1 MHAVAALSAFDLPF
15 LRPAQDALWRLV
27 REALARRGITDTP
40 AKLTRPIDERRLWT
54 HPAIVL
60 GQLDA
65 YRFAQVFPTTL
76 VAIAAPHYDC
86 ERCEGACY
94 RALVVV
100 RDDADIQAWTG
111 LEQRT
116 AAVEGLDHL
125 GSWRLFKAWVQ
136 GVVDPAVF
144 FGRVIISGG
153 SVESLSLVRSGAA
166 DYAVLD
172 CVSWQLV
179 RENLPAV
186 GRGLRVLAET
196 DPGLAPPFVCST
208 ARGDR
213 ERHAVYDALEAVV
226 HGGEAADVLRRLR
239 LAAVEPAGMLAYD
252 AEPRPVESTVTLL
265 SAARTQRES

>member
-1 MHAVAALSAFDLPF
+1 MHPVAALSAFDLPF
-15 LRPAQDALWRLV
+15 LRPAQDTLWQHVRTALV
-27 REALARRGITDTP
+27 ERGVTETP
-40 AKLTRPIDERRLWT
+40 AKLTRPIDERRLWN

-76 VAIAAPHYDC
+76 VAVAAPHYDC
-86 ERCEGACY
+86 ERCDGPCY
-94 RALVVV
+94 RALIVV
-100 RDDADIQAWTG
+100 RDGADIHAWTG

-136 GVVDPAVF
+136 GVVDPAAF

-172 CVSWQLV
+172 CVSWTLV

-186 GRGLRVLAET
+186 ARGLHVLAET
-196 DPGLAPPFVCST
+196 DPGLAPPFVCSA

-213 ERHAVYDALEAVV
+213 ERHAIYDAIEAVV
-226 HGGEAADVLRRLR
+226 GSDDAADVCRRLR
-239 LAAVEPAGMLAYD
+239 LRTVEPAAMLAYD

-265 SAARTQRES
+265 SAARNQRGS

>member
-15 LRPAQDALWRLV
+15 LRPAQDAFWHHV
-27 REALARRGITDTP
+27 RDALAERGLAATP

-76 VAIAAPHYDC
+76 VAIAAPHYRCD
-86 ERCEGACY
+86 RCEGACY

-100 RDDADIQAWTG
+100 RDGDDIQAWTG

-136 GVVDPAVF
+136 GVVDPSAF
-144 FGRVIISGG
+144 FGRVVISGG

-179 RENLPAV
+179 REHLPAV
-186 GRGLRVLAET
+186 ARGLRVLAET
-196 DPGLAPPFVCST
+196 DPGLAPPFVCSA

-213 ERHAVYDALEAVV
+213 ERHAIYDAVAAVV
-226 HGGEAADVLRRLR
+226 TDEAAADVCRRLR
-239 LAAVEPAGMLAYD
+239 LETVEPAGMLAYD
-252 AEPRPVESTVTLL
+252 AEPRPVASTVTLL
-265 SAARTQRES
+265 SAARSQRES

>member
-15 LRPAQDALWRLV
+15 LRPAQDAFWQLV
-27 REALARRGITDTP
+27 RGALAERGLPETP

-60 GQLDA
+60 GQIDA

-76 VAIAAPHYDC
+76 VAVAAPHYACD
-86 ERCEGACY
+86 RCEGPCY
-94 RALVVV
+94 RALIVV
-100 RDDADIQAWTG
+100 RDNADIEAWTG

-153 SVESLSLVRSGAA
+153 SIESLTLVRSGAA

-172 CVSWQLV
+172 CVSWQLI
-179 RENLPAV
+179 REHLPAV

-196 DPGLAPPFVCST
+196 DPGLAPPFVCSA

-213 ERHAVYDALEAVV
+213 ERHAIYDALAAVIRS
-226 HGGEAADVLRRLR
+226 GEAADVCRRLR
-239 LAAVEPAGMLAYD
+239 LAELEPASLLAYD

-265 SAARTQRES
+265 SAARSQRGS

>member
-15 LRPAQDALWRLV
+15 LRPTQDALWQHV
-27 REALARRGITDTP
+27 RAALAARGVADTP

-76 VAIAAPHYDC
+76 VAVAAPHYAC
-86 ERCEGACY
+86 ERCEGPSY
-94 RALVVV
+94 RALLVV
-100 RDDADIQAWTG
+100 RDGADIQAWTG
-111 LEQRT
+111 LEQKT

-136 GVVDPAVF
+136 GVVDPAAF

-179 RENLPAV
+179 REHLPAV
-186 GRGLRVLAET
+186 AQGLRVLAET
-196 DPGLAPPFVCST
+196 DPGLAPPFVCSA

-213 ERHAVYDALEAVV
+213 ERHAIYDAIEAVV
-226 HGGEAADVLRRLR
+226 NSDEAADVCRRLR
-239 LAAVEPAGMLAYD
+239 LAQVEPASMLAYD
-252 AEPRPVESTVTLL
+252 AEPKPVASTVTLL
-265 SAARTQRES
+265 SAARNQRGT

>member
-15 LRPAQDALWRLV
+15 LRPAQDAFWQHV
-27 REALARRGITDTP
+27 RTALAARGITDTP

-65 YRFAQVFPTTL
+65 YRFAQVFPTML
-76 VAIAAPHYDC
+76 VALAAPHYDC
-86 ERCEGACY
+86 DRCEGPFY
-94 RALVVV
+94 RALIVV
-100 RDDADIQAWTG
+100 RDGDDIQAWTG

-136 GVVDPAVF
+136 GVVDPAAF

-179 RENLPAV
+179 REHLPSVA
-186 GRGLRVLAET
+186 RGLRVLAET
-196 DPGLAPPFVCST
+196 DPGLAPPFVCSA

-213 ERHAVYDALEAVV
+213 ERHAIGDAVAAVIR
-226 HGGEAADVLRRLR
+226 GPEAAAICRRLR
-239 LAAVEPAGMLAYD
+239 LAAVEPAGLLAYD

-265 SAARTQRES
+265 SAARSQRET

>member
-1 MHAVAALSAFDLPF
+1 MHAVAALSAFDLSF
-15 LRPAQDALWRLV
+15 LRPAQDAFWQLV
-27 REALARRGITDTP
+27 RRELEARGFTDLP

-76 VAIAAPHYDC
+76 VAVAAPHYDC
-86 ERCEGACY
+86 EGCEGAFY
-94 RALVVV
+94 RGLVVV
-100 RDDADIQAWTG
+100 RDGDDIQAWTG

-116 AAVEGLDHL
+116 AAIEGLDHL

-136 GVVDPAVF
+136 GVVDPAAF

-179 RENLPAV
+179 REHLPAV
-186 GRGLRVLAET
+186 AQGLRVLAET
-196 DPGLAPPFVCST
+196 DPGLAPPFVCSA

-213 ERHAVYDALEAVV
+213 ERHAVHDAVAAVV
-226 HGGEAADVLRRLR
+226 RSDEAAEIRRRLR
-239 LAAVEPAGMLAYD
+239 LADVEPAFMLAYD

-265 SAARTQRES
+265 SAARSERET

>member
-15 LRPAQDALWRLV
+15 LRPAQDAFWQLV
-27 REALARRGITDTP
+27 RHALAERGVTETP

-86 ERCEGACY
+86 ERCEGTWY
-94 RALVVV
+94 RAVVVV
-100 RDDADIQAWTG
+100 RDGDDIQAWTG
-111 LEQRT
+111 LAERT

-136 GVVDPAVF
+136 GVADPAAF
-144 FGRVIISGG
+144 FGRVVISGG

-179 RENLPAV
+179 REHLPAV
-186 GRGLRVLAET
+186 ARGLRVLAET
-196 DPGLAPPFVCST
+196 DRGLAPPFVCSA
-208 ARGDR
+208 ARDDHD
-213 ERHAVYDALEAVV
+213 RHAIYAAVEAVV
-226 HGGEAADVLRRLR
+226 NSADAADVCRRLR
-239 LAAVEPAGMLAYD
+239 LKRVEPASMLAYD
-252 AEPRPVESTVTLL
+252 AEPRPVASTVTLL
-265 SAARTQRES
+265 SAARNQRGS